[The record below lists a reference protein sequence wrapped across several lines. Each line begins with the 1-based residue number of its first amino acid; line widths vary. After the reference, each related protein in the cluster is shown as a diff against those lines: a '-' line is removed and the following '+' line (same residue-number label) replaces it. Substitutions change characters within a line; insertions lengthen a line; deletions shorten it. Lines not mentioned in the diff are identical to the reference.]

1 MRGISEKQAVILF
14 AIIIIATK
22 FQRFPS
28 LIAQLFGRDGWL
40 VILLIAVA
48 EFLFLFLLMKY
59 FTRLNKK
66 SIYET
71 FRERYG
77 IAGQVFVAL
86 LMMVYFYL
94 MCILTY
100 KSNHEFFAKTL
111 FDKLPWEF
119 YSLILIFTLFIMAKG
134 GLNCIGRTSELLS
147 VAIGFGLI
155 FAIIL
160 GLVDT
165 KFDRL
170 LPVLDVDIAKFGKD
184 IIKVIPWFGDFM
196 YILPM
201 FGFIRV
207 DENSEKKFTKAMIFT
222 YIIASFVVALFY
234 IIFYCLNGN
243 LSIFQ
248 SSGLSSI
255 TQYTLIGLGIGR
267 PDWFLVLFA
276 FLATILC
283 TAYTAWVFTYA
294 MAKLFNVKN
303 KIWTIVVGLIFLYI
317 GDVFLLP
324 NIEVAINFYEMIV
337 SIFML
342 VINLLL
348 PVLFIISSK
357 RRAKNG

>member
-40 VILLIAVA
+40 VILLIAVV
-48 EFLFLFLLMKY
+48 EFLFLFLLIK
-59 FTRLNKK
+59 FFSRLNKK
-66 SIYET
+66 TIYQT
-71 FRERYG
+71 FKEKYG
-77 IAGQVFVAL
+77 VVGQIFVAL
-86 LMMVYFYL
+86 VLMVYFYL

-119 YSLILIFTLFIMAKG
+119 YSIILIFLLFIMANG
-134 GLNCIGRTSELLS
+134 GINAIGRTSELLS
-147 VAIGFGLI
+147 VAIGFGLF
-155 FAIIL
+155 FAIVL
-160 GLVDT
+160 GLVDAN
-165 KFDRL
+165 FVRL
-170 LPVLDVDIAKFGKD
+170 LPVLDVDIKQFGQD
-184 IIKVIPWFGDFM
+184 IIKMIPWFGDFM
-196 YILPM
+196 YLLPL
-201 FGFIRV
+201 FGFVRV
-207 DENSEKKFTKAMIFT
+207 GEGNGKKFGRSMVLT
-222 YIIASFVVALFY
+222 YVISSVVVILFY
-234 IIFYCLNGN
+234 AVFYCLNGN

-283 TAYTAWVFTYA
+283 TAYTAWAFTYA
-294 MAKLFNVKN
+294 MSKLFNIKM
-303 KIWTIVVGLIFLYI
+303 KWWIIVIGLVLLYV

-324 NIEVAINFYEMIV
+324 NIEVAINFYENYV

-342 VINLLL
+342 ITNIIL
-348 PVLFIISSK
+348 PLVFIASSK
-357 RRAKNG
+357 RRTAND